1 MFRKFVE
8 WVMDKPKEWLAKPRL
23 IPDQYHDIPEGDP
36 RFVMSQE
43 FADKE
48 HKNLRY
54 YLAAIKE
61 RPEDD
66 YWQMTLI
73 SRDLKHGDGYFET
86 SRRRIADSAEEVIY
100 YLREFERSCRE
111 KEYPAIENASG
122 TYRKFANL
130 YGLHFDVNG
139 NPFRMEVNE
148 KLDKDTFLS
157 RESLDKIFKHAADK
171 RKPLDNWEQLYAQ
184 IIDVNPVEGVAV
196 ADLAKDPAWAA
207 FSSESAKMVEKL
219 KNLGDYLTGSKP
231 EGYKNRTLENM
242 IDYVIVD
249 ATTFE
254 TSAKMKLA
262 QHLIDTTVMVGLL
275 RAGAAVYDKAFTGGD
290 FSPESLGFVAK
301 VGDACSRFA
310 QIHFGL
316 SEADAKPLESII
328 TTGTDPAGDTL
339 PLEKILAENP
349 VPVKKPAN
357 DTGNLPKPTTA
368 GKNSGPAA

>member
-1 MFRKFVE
+1 M
-8 WVMDKPKEWLAKPRL
+8 
-23 IPDQYHDIPEGDP
+23 
-36 RFVMSQE
+36 
-43 FADKE
+43 
-48 HKNLRY
+48 
-54 YLAAIKE
+54 
-61 RPEDD
+61 
-66 YWQMTLI
+66 
-73 SRDLKHGDGYFET
+73 
-86 SRRRIADSAEEVIY
+86 ADSAEEVIY

-130 YGLHFDVNG
+130 YGLHFDVKG
-139 NPFRMEVNE
+139 NPFRMEVDA

-171 RKPLDNWEQLYAQ
+171 RKPLDNWGQLYAQ
-184 IIDVNPVEGVAV
+184 IIDVNPVEGVTV
-196 ADLAKDPAWAA
+196 ADLVKDPAWTE

-249 ATTFE
+249 ATKFE

-262 QHLIDTTVMVGLL
+262 QHLIDATVMVGLL
-275 RAGAAVYDKAFTGGD
+275 RAGAAVYDKD

-316 SEADAKPLESII
+316 TEADTKPLETII
-328 TTGTDPAGDTL
+328 TTGTDQARDTL

-349 VPVKKPAN
+349 APVKKPAN
-357 DTGNLPKPTTA
+357 DTGNVPKPTTA

>member
-8 WVMDKPKEWLAKPRL
+8 WVMDKPKEWLSKPRL

-86 SRRRIADSAEEVIY
+86 SRRRMADSAEEVIY

-130 YGLHFDVNG
+130 YGLHFDVKG
-139 NPFRMEVNE
+139 NPFRMEVDA

-171 RKPLDNWEQLYAQ
+171 RKPLDNWGQLYAQ
-184 IIDVNPVEGVAV
+184 IIDVNPVEGVTV
-196 ADLAKDPAWAA
+196 ADLVKDPAWTE

-249 ATTFE
+249 ATKFE

-262 QHLIDTTVMVGLL
+262 QHLIDATVMVGLL

-316 SEADAKPLESII
+316 TEADTKPLETII
-328 TTGTDPAGDTL
+328 TTGTDQARDTL

-349 VPVKKPAN
+349 APVKKPAN
-357 DTGNLPKPTTA
+357 DTGNVPKPTTA

>member
-8 WVMDKPKEWLAKPRL
+8 WVMDKPKEWLSKPRL
-23 IPDQYHDIPEGDP
+23 IPDQYHDIPDGDP

-48 HKNLRY
+48 HNNLRY

-73 SRDLKHGDGYFET
+73 SRDLKHGDSYFET
-86 SRRRIADSAEEVIY
+86 SRRRMADSAEEVIY
-100 YLREFERSCRE
+100 YLREFERSCHE
-111 KEYPAIENASG
+111 KEYPAIENAAG

-130 YGLHFDVNG
+130 YGLHFDVKG

-184 IIDVNPVEGVAV
+184 IIDVNPVEGVTV

-207 FSSESAKMVEKL
+207 FSNESAKMVEKL

-249 ATTFE
+249 ATKFE

-275 RAGAAVYDKAFTGGD
+275 RAGVAVYDKAFTGSD
-290 FSPESLGFVAK
+290 FSPEALGFVAK

-316 SEADAKPLESII
+316 SEADAKPLETII
-328 TTGTDPAGDTL
+328 TTGADPAGDTL
-339 PLEKILAENP
+339 PLEKILAENA